1 MELATGI
8 EIQNSHVEGD
18 NNFTLPIIVHCI
30 SGKQACIGRFK
41 ENSNVEGVYGRLPI
55 VPHSNLGIWKS
66 DDGQWKL
73 VKMIPVEFM
82 QAMIET
88 SEGTDFLVVGDGTD
102 VIWLMLRGSSYMLQY
117 TISTG
122 VLQLQPGCPGDGYM
136 DANFQWKAVFE
147 DLGFYPEVSST
158 IL

>member
-1 MELATGI
+1 M
-8 EIQNSHVEGD
+8 
-18 NNFTLPIIVHCI
+18 
-30 SGKQACIGRFK
+30 
-41 ENSNVEGVYGRLPI
+41 
-55 VPHSNLGIWKS
+55 
-66 DDGQWKL
+66 KL

-117 TISTG
+117 TISTEL
-122 VLQLQPGCPGDGYM
+122 LQLQPDCPGGGYM
-136 DANFQWKAVFE
+136 DENFQWKVIFE
-147 DLGFYPEVSST
+147 DLGFDSEVSSI